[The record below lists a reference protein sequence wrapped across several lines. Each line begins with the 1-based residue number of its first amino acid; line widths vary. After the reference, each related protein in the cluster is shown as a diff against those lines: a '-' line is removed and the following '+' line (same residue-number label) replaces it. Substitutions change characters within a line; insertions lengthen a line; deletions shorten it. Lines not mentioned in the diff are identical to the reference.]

1 MKIGDTVTVQVRD
14 ARTASLYAS
23 GVVREWNQYTG
34 TIVPNLKGFADDVF
48 CMTTGDPIFPVRVIE
63 KARCSVFLQSQL
75 PTPAASSKRIFSVK
89 ASKPGST
96 YTVTQDGSHW
106 SCTCVG
112 FGFRK
117 DCKHIRECK

>member
-1 MKIGDTVTVQVRD
+1 MNIGDVVTVQVRD
-14 ARTASLYAS
+14 PRNPKVYAN

-48 CMTTGDPIFPVRVIE
+48 CMTTGNAAFPIRVID
-63 KARCSVFLQSQL
+63 KARCSVFKQSYL
-75 PTPAASSKRIFSVK
+75 PAPAASSKRMFSVK
-89 ASKPGST
+89 SSKPGHT

-106 SCTCVG
+106 SCNCVG